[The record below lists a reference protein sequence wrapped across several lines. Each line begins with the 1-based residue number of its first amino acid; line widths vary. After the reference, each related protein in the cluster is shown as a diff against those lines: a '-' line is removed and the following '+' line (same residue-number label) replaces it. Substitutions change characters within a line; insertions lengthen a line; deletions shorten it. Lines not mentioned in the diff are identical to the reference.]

1 MRLVLFLAFFP
12 LTLACQ
18 AGTTAVPA
26 APYDARADVEFFL
39 QAKTAGQEAE
49 ALDRLRLNMVSNED
63 VKSLLREIHKGGP
76 AGPTGPQTGLA
87 IEHNKKPYPY
97 ALFVP
102 EPLERGRSYPLI
114 VILHGA
120 GGSGEAT
127 LPAWVKR
134 LRGEFI
140 IACPTYPM
148 GAWWT
153 LTAEKVVLELIE
165 KLQAEYPADPNRVF
179 LAGLS
184 NGAIGAYMIG
194 MFSPDRFAGIVPIAG
209 AITERY
215 MHFLINLN
223 NTPVYMIQGQ
233 KDPIFPIQ
241 FSRRIHQI
249 LSDMKYPV
257 VYREHEETGMAH
269 GGHFLPEPEVPALY
283 GWLMAQGRKSNP
295 AVIRMTREGNHL
307 ERVNWARL
315 TKGRQLAALQLPG
328 PEDEP
333 VHSRDG
339 KIATLFA
346 VYKGRNEFEIM
357 GNNLL
362 EYEIYLNS
370 EMVDFDAPIRVST
383 QKITIEDSGVVPGE
397 MLASFHEKVDRD
409 LGALLSGYKSRR
421 DPYQLYDA
429 KIKISLEKEIEVAFN
444 R

>member
-1 MRLVLFLAFFP
+1 MM
-12 LTLACQ
+12 ACQ
-18 AGTTAVPA
+18 AGKTAVPA
-26 APYDARADVEFFL
+26 APYDAKADVEFFL
-39 QAKTAGQEAE
+39 QAKTASQEAE
-49 ALDRLRLNMVSNED
+49 ALDRLQLNKASNED
-63 VKSLLREIHKGGP
+63 VKALLREMHKGATAGP
-76 AGPTGPQTGLA
+76 AGPQTGLT

-102 EPLERGRSYPLI
+102 EPLEKDRSYPLI
-114 VILHGA
+114 VVLHGA

-153 LTAEKVVLELIE
+153 LTAEKIVLDLIE
-165 KLQAEYPADPNRVF
+165 KLQAEYPVDPNRVF

-209 AITERY
+209 AVTERY
-215 MHFLINLN
+215 MHFLVNLN

-233 KDPIFPIQ
+233 KDPIFPIH

-269 GGHFLPEPEVPALY
+269 GGHFLPELEVPALY
-283 GWLMAQGRKSNP
+283 DWLLAQRRKSNP
-295 AVIRMTREGNHL
+295 TVIRMTREGNHL
-307 ERVNWARL
+307 ARIHWARL
-315 TKGRQLAALQLPG
+315 TKGRQLAALQVPG

-333 VHSRDG
+333 VLNRDG

-346 VYKGRNEFEIM
+346 SYKGRNEFEIL

-370 EMVDFDAPIRVST
+370 EMVDFGAPIRVST
-383 QKITIEDSGVVPGE
+383 QKILIGDNGVVPGE
-397 MLASFHEKVDRD
+397 MQASFNEKVDKD
-409 LGALLSGYKSRR
+409 LGVLLGGYKSRR